1 MASPGGVQSFMW
13 RLWEML
19 NAVKSPDDSPPVGL
33 SLNDTPESL
42 ATWANSTSL
51 RPYGARGKK
60 SRFVMN
66 ALGRHGQ
73 AQCVIVGHLHQ
84 APVAWLA
91 WLLGR
96 IDRYIV
102 VLHGIEAWRRANWFQ
117 RHALRHAFAVV
128 ATTNYTARTCAEV
141 NNLPNRNFKVIPL
154 CAEPVPASPDPL
166 FSLDGEFPI
175 LFVGRLARSERYKG
189 LETLMQAVKRLRDD
203 DVPVKLHVV
212 GDGDDRPRLQA
223 VSQSIGLRTREI
235 AFHGRVSDA
244 ALQSAY
250 ASTTVFAMP
259 SAKEGFGIV
268 FLEAMRHGVVCIGG
282 AHGGTP
288 EVFADRTEGYCVQY
302 GDVNGLAACIRILF
316 IDPATRINMARA
328 GAQRFNSDYTFSV
341 FSRRWAELLTDE
353 FSMSRT

>member
-1 MASPGGVQSFMW
+1 MW

-19 NAVKSPDDSPPVGL
+19 NATKKPDESPPGGL

-42 ATWANSTSL
+42 SAWANSTSS
-51 RPYGARGKK
+51 RPYGTGGKK
-60 SRFVMN
+60 LRFVMN
-66 ALGRHGQ
+66 ALGRPGQ

-117 RHALRHAFAVV
+117 RHALRHAYAVV
-128 ATTNYTARTCAEV
+128 ATTNFTARTCAEA
-141 NNLPNRNFKVIPL
+141 NNLPNRNFRVIPL
-154 CAEPVPASPDPL
+154 CAEPEPAATDTA
-166 FSLDGEFPI
+166 FSLDGKFPI

-189 LETLMQAVKRLRDD
+189 LETLMQAVKCLRDG

-212 GDGDDRPRLQA
+212 GDGDDRLRLQA
-223 VSQSIGLRTREI
+223 LSRSIGLTTHEI

-250 ASTTVFAMP
+250 ASTKVFAMP

-288 EVFADRTEGYCVQY
+288 EVFADRKEGYCVKY
-302 GDVNGLAACIRILF
+302 GNVNELTACIQILF
-316 IDPATRINMARA
+316 NDPSTRTKMARA
-328 GAQRFNSDYTFSV
+328 AAERFNSDYTFST
-341 FSRRWAELLTDE
+341 FARRWADLLFD
-353 FSMSRT
+353 